1 MARSVTLLDLVVCKC
16 LSYLLCL
23 ADVGEHDQEAP
34 SHPCREQRRGQRHSG
49 WSRLRHAEW
58 RDGQGRLPSGV
69 CAHAAPGVCV
79 CGCACV
85 RVHLRVCAVVCVCVC
100 VGCVCRSLAR
110 AVCACC
116 SLFLCSQQDQAHWQ
130 RTNTKYP
137 HVREKT
143 ATALTTSEPYS
154 TESYLTTLRVRQL

>member
-79 CGCACV
+79 CVCVCACSDS
-85 RVHLRVCAVVCVCVC
+85 CVCVCVC
-100 VGCVCRSLAR
+100 VRACASVCVCCC
-110 AVCACC
+110 VCVCGCACVC
-116 SLFLCSQQDQAHWQ
+116 TCVCVCECGSVCL
-130 RTNTKYP
+130 
-137 HVREKT
+137 
-143 ATALTTSEPYS
+143 
-154 TESYLTTLRVRQL
+154 